1 MAKIVIGAF
10 FASLL
15 FFIQSAA
22 AIEIDGSDDPEFK
35 EAVEAWL
42 MDDDRNS
49 LPILSK
55 LATEGNTAARYLL
68 GQIERMTHF
77 ASETPYTRTLDRK
90 QRIALFRSPGGL
102 AGTSWVSVLKDDNE
116 ELATILISLKDP
128 RYEKEQLAAL
138 IRMGEDHIAM
148 RELIREISFGRYG
161 TIIEL
166 DHQLPLRNG
175 NRAYLWYSKLVGS
188 KMSKPESKAMFRE
201 FSDDFTQSGVDSA
214 LMTRLTFEYL
224 TPKTDKLKQMELYGD
239 FLNYPGSVYRSRKIT
254 SSDVT
259 GFQKW
264 LKSKAPTT
272 ENLTLPYIFCR
283 KECPYSV
290 RQCMMGVLT
299 MAGGYEELRT
309 FQSPL
314 ENLIPHNTYLVSERA
329 KASLFR
335 RMKWATT
342 QWDDNK
348 QYDIST
354 CLENT
359 LNKN

>member
-1 MAKIVIGAF
+1 MAKVIIGAF
-10 FASLL
+10 FAGLL

-22 AIEIDGSDDPEFK
+22 AIEIDGSDDPQFRK
-35 EAVEAWL
+35 AVKAWL
-42 MDDDRNS
+42 DDDDPGS
-49 LPILSK
+49 LPTLSK

-68 GQIERMTHF
+68 GQIERTTHF
-77 ASETPYTRTLDRK
+77 GSETQFARTLDRE

-102 AGTSWVSVLKDDNE
+102 FGTSWIEILKDDKE

-128 RYEKEQLAAL
+128 RYEKEQLATL

-148 RELIREISFGRYG
+148 RELIREISFGRYR
-161 TIIEL
+161 TIIKL

-175 NRAYLWYSKLVGS
+175 NRAYLWYSKLFGT
-188 KMSKPESKAMFRE
+188 KMSKTESKAMLRE
-201 FSDDFTQSGVDSA
+201 FSDDFAQSGVDSA

-224 TPKTDKLKQMELYGD
+224 TPKSDKLKRMELYGD
-239 FLNYPGSVYRSRKIT
+239 FLNYPGSVYRNRKIT

-264 LKSKAPTT
+264 LKSKAPST

-283 KECPYSV
+283 KECPYNV
-290 RQCMMGVLT
+290 RQCMMGVLA

-314 ENLIPHNTYLVSERA
+314 ENLIPYHD
-329 KASLFR
+329 F
-335 RMKWATT
+335 
-342 QWDDNK
+342 
-348 QYDIST
+348 
-354 CLENT
+354 
-359 LNKN
+359 